1 MGRDFY
7 KGFGMS
13 ENKLTSTERSDL
25 RRLEKIVDDG
35 LHTFI
40 DVGNAL
46 REIRDSKLYR
56 EKWTTFEGY
65 VEDRYDM
72 KRAHAYRLIE
82 AVETKDRVEKMS
94 PIGRQITNE
103 RQLRELANVPESAI
117 QTVLDKVVEK
127 SQETGEPITARSI
140 KAAAESVVSQSESE
154 PEEPEPEP
162 TKDDLGKTIRLE
174 RAKFK
179 KTQEAMMRL
188 VDDLNKLRKSGQHKA
203 LIENLRQSI
212 LMIDKW

>member
-1 MGRDFY
+1 
-7 KGFGMS
+7 MS
-13 ENKLTSTERSDL
+13 DNKLTAPERSDL

-35 LHTFI
+35 LHTFL

-82 AVETKDRVEKMS
+82 AVETKDKVEKMS
-94 PIGRQITNE
+94 PIGDKITNE
-103 RQLRELANVPESAI
+103 AQLRELAKVPEEAI
-117 QTVLDKVVEK
+117 QAVLDKVVED
-127 SQETGEPITARSI
+127 SQETGEPITAKGI
-140 KAAAESVVSQSESE
+140 KQAAESIADDK
-154 PEEPEPEP
+154 PEPKP
-162 TKDDLGKTIRLE
+162 DKKDLGETIRLE

-188 VDDLNKLRKSGQHKA
+188 IDDLQKLRKSGQHGA
-203 LIENLRQSI
+203 LLDNLRESI
-212 LMIDKW
+212 RLIDKW